1 MSTTI
6 QVSKIDEAHLRI
18 TCEDAGVLQ
27 ELSDFFSFF
36 SPGYKFSPAFRNQH
50 WDGKIRIF
58 NLRNQ
63 SLPGGLLY
71 QLAQFCSSRNHQL
84 TLASG
89 LTLPKLSEAK
99 SASSVAAYS
108 AVGNDGEDLQIRDYQ
123 AEAIAHGIE
132 NEKTLLVSPTGSGKS
147 LIIYQLL
154 RWYLDNTKGSSKKA
168 IIIVPTTALV
178 EQMFKDFTDYSAG
191 DKTFSAEKN
200 LHMIYSGQEKD
211 SDAPVIITTWQ
222 SAITMGPKWFES
234 FGAVFGDEAHLF
246 KAASLTKIMSWL
258 KNAWFRIGTTGTL
271 PGGEDAKVNRLV
283 LEGCF
288 GPVFQVTTTAELID
302 SGTLADLK
310 IHMIVLKYPEAVRKE
325 YRASDYQEELEFL
338 TAYEPRNRFILNL
351 TADLK
356 GNSLVL
362 YQFVEKHG
370 EPLFEMIK
378 KKLAGSKRKVYF
390 VSGEVETEE
399 RERIRGLVEKEDGAV
414 IVASVGTFST
424 GVNIRNLHNI
434 VFAAPTKSQIR
445 VLQSIGRG
453 LRKTE
458 DDRPTTVYDIADDL
472 SIKGNKNYTLGH
484 GIERAK
490 IYTMEKFDFE
500 VHDVPIS

>member
-1 MSTTI
+1 MSQI
-6 QVSKIDEAHLRI
+6 FVAKIDEAHLRI

-27 ELSDFFSFF
+27 EISDFFSFF
-36 SPGYKFSPAFRNQH
+36 SPGYRFSPAFRARR
-50 WDGKIRIF
+50 WDGRIAIF

-63 SLPGGLLY
+63 SLPSGLLY
-71 QLAQFCSSRNHQL
+71 HLAQFCSSRNHQL
-84 TLASG
+84 TLVSG
-89 LTLPKLSEAK
+89 LVLPKLTEAE

-108 AVGNDGEDLQIRDYQ
+108 AVGNDGEDLEIRDYQ
-123 AEAIAHGIE
+123 AEAIAHAIE
-132 NEKTLLVSPTGSGKS
+132 NKKTLLVSPTGSGKS

-154 RWYLDNTKGSSKKA
+154 RWYMDNTKGSSKKA

-178 EQMFKDFTDYSAG
+178 EQMRKDFTDYSAG
-191 DKTFSAEKN
+191 DKTFDAEKN
-200 LHMIYSGQEKD
+200 LHMIYSGQEKE

-222 SAITMGPKWFES
+222 SAIKMGAKWFEQ

-246 KAASLTKIMSWL
+246 TASSLTKIMGWL

-271 PGGEDAKVNRLV
+271 PGGEDAKVNQLV

-288 GPVFQVTTTAELID
+288 GPVFRVTTTSELID
-302 SGTLADLK
+302 AGTLAQLK
-310 IHMIVLKYPEAVRKE
+310 IHMLVLKYPKRLCDEQKNA
-325 YRASDYQEELEFL
+325 DYHEELDFL
-338 TAYEPRNRFILNL
+338 TAYEPRNRFIVNL

-362 YQFVEKHG
+362 FQFVEKHG
-370 EPLFEMIK
+370 EPLFESIK
-378 KKLAGSKRKVYF
+378 KKLDGSKRKVYF
-390 VSGEVETEE
+390 VSGEVETDE
-399 RERIRGLVEKEDGAV
+399 RERIRSLVEKEDGAV

-434 VFAAPTKSQIR
+434 VFASPTKSQIR

-458 DDRPTTVYDIADDL
+458 DDRPTTVYDIADNL
-472 SIKGNKNYTLGH
+472 SKNGVKNYTLEH
-484 GIERAK
+484 GMARAK